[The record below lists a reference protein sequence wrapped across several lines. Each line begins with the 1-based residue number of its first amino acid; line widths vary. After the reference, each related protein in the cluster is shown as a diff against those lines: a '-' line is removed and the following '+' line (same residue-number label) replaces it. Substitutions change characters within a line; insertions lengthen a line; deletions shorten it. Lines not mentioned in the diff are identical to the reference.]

1 MIRDLVMKSR
11 SYRRFYE
18 DVPIEEETLRELVEL
33 ARLSPSSANLQPLKF
48 LFVNDPEMNTMI
60 NEHLSWAGYLND
72 WSGPKEGERP
82 SAYIFILGD
91 NNISRSIT
99 IDQGIAAHSI
109 LLGATER
116 GLGGCIVASIKRREL
131 RPLINLPDQYE
142 MLLVVAL
149 GKPREEVV
157 IDTVGPDGDIRY
169 WRDEKDIHHVPKRS
183 MNDLVLGKLPLP
195 EDVSAS

>member
-1 MIRDLVMKSR
+1 MIRDLIAKCR

-18 DVPIEEETLRELVEL
+18 DVPVGEETLRELVEL

-48 LFVNDPEMNTMI
+48 LFSTNPKTNALI

-72 WSGPKEGERP
+72 WTGPQEGERP
-82 SAYIFILGD
+82 AAYIFILGD
-91 NNISRSIT
+91 NSINRT
-99 IDQGIAAHSI
+99 INVDQGIAAFSI

-131 RPLINLPDQYE
+131 RPLIDLPDQYE
-142 MLLVVAL
+142 ILLVVAL

-157 IDTVGPDGDIRY
+157 IETTDSSRGIKY
-169 WRDEKDIHHVPKRS
+169 WRDEEDVHHVPKRPL
-183 MNDLVLGKLPLP
+183 DELIIGTLPL
-195 EDVSAS
+195 